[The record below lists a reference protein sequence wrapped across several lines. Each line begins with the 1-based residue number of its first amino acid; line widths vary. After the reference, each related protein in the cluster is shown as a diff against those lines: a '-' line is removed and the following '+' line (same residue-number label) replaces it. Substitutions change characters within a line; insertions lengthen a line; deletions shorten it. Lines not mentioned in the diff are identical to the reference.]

1 MSPAATFTTS
11 FSKDICQLFAID
23 SARGGDVMF
32 TMSMDRFAYGLPD
45 PQEAPV
51 IAECAWCGRE
61 IYRGYVMDV
70 YLNALPKSKDK
81 RKRIA
86 APNSDYMHV
95 ECWEECADTFGLSKA
110 ERDLI
115 ATLEEL

>member
-1 MSPAATFTTS
+1 
-11 FSKDICQLFAID
+11 
-23 SARGGDVMF
+23 
-32 TMSMDRFAYGLPD
+32 
-45 PQEAPV
+45 
-51 IAECAWCGRE
+51 
-61 IYRGYVMDV
+61 MDV

-86 APNSDYMHV
+86 APESDYMHV